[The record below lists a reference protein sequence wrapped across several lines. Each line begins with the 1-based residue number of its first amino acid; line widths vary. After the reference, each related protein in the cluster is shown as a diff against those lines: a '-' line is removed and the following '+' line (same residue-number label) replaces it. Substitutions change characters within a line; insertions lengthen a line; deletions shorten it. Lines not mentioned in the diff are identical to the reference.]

1 MLLAGTVDALSA
13 FLFESHRAEIL
24 AGQKPEASY
33 DAEAEFNTEFD
44 DAWPVEFA
52 TYRFNAS
59 EVLFALDHDA
69 YRAEVAGWKVDRAAE
84 GDTAEAS

>member
-1 MLLAGTVDALSA
+1 MLLRDRRCPECLPVREPQGGNPG
-13 FLFESHRAEIL
+13 
-24 AGQKPEASY
+24 GQKPEASY